1 MMNNPRVFL
10 YILLIFAGWLNYEA
24 WMRDYSSPSGA
35 PPGVEADAR
44 SNLPTEPAKDIG
56 AAIPKPS
63 ASVADSSNTGDAASP
78 STAPVP
84 APATAGNAATSSTP
98 TTDSSIATATFTKPI
113 HVRTDVL
120 DLEIDLVGGTI
131 RRADLLRYARK
142 KGEAERVRLMNTDPA
157 TRYLL
162 QTGLTGPDP
171 AARPT
176 HVATF
181 TSPQSEYKLEG
192 GASELRVPLTWTDGK
207 GVTVTKTFIFKPGQ
221 YRIDLEYDV
230 DNRSGA
236 AWEAAPYAQI
246 QRRDPITK
254 RSIFTTDVENLSFH
268 GPAIRDGTKYQK
280 LKTDSEDDRNLSV
293 NVTSGGWIAALQHH
307 FVSAVVPPDNT
318 PYQFSLKADGPEY
331 VLTAAGPTSSVANGQ
346 KASFTQR
353 LFVGPKLQ
361 EQLDDTGTEL
371 DRVADY
377 GVLTLLAKP
386 LFIVLEWVHGV
397 FGNWGWAIVF
407 VTFLL
412 KLLFY
417 PLSET
422 SGRSMAKMKLLGP
435 RMKSLQETYKDDREK
450 LGRAMMDL
458 YKREKVNPVA
468 GCLPMIIQIP
478 VFLAFYW
485 VLLESV
491 EMRQAPFVGWINDLS
506 SKDPFYVLPAIM
518 AAAMFAQYKLQG
530 TPSMD
535 PVQQKVFMIM
545 PFAMSIMFAFFP
557 AGLVLYWVTNTLLSI
572 AQQWNINRR
581 IEKAKKKT

>member
-1 MMNNPRVFL
+1 MANNPRIYL
-10 YILLIFAGWLNYEA
+10 WLLLIFAVWLNYEA
-24 WMRDYSSPSGA
+24 WQRDYA
-35 PPGVEADAR
+35 PPATAA
-44 SNLPTEPAKDIG
+44 SNASAPAATPDDIG
-56 AAIPKPS
+56 AAIPQAAPS
-63 ASVADSSNTGDAASP
+63 DNASTPEP
-78 STAPVP
+78 STGAAPLPGPEAAP
-84 APATAGNAATSSTP
+84 APSEN
-98 TTDSSIATATFTKPI
+98 ATATASTPV

-120 DLEIDLVGGTI
+120 DIYINLVGGTI
-131 RRADLLRYARK
+131 QRADLLQYAKR

-162 QTGLTGPDP
+162 QTGITGPDS
-171 AARPT
+171 ADRPT

-181 TSPQSEYKLEG
+181 TSPKSEYVLQPGE
-192 GASELRVPLTWTDGK
+192 SELRVPFTWTDGK
-207 GVTVTKTFIFKPGQ
+207 GVTVTKTFVFKPGQ
-221 YRIDLEYDV
+221 YRIDLEQVVQNKSD
-230 DNRSGA
+230 A
-236 AWEAAPYAQI
+236 PWQAAPYAQI
-246 QRRDPITK
+246 LRRDPVTK

-268 GPAIRDGTKYQK
+268 GPAIRDGTKYSK
-280 LKTDSEDDRNLSV
+280 LHLDDEDDRNLSIDV
-293 NVTSGGWIAALQHH
+293 SKGGWIAGLQHH
-307 FVSAVVPPDNT
+307 FVSAVVPPDGV
-318 PYQFSLKADGPEY
+318 PYRFSLKGSGPEY
-331 VLTAAGPTSSVANGQ
+331 LLSAAGPMVTVAPGTME
-346 KASFTQR
+346 SFSQR
-353 LFVGPKLQ
+353 LFIGPKLQ
-361 EQLDDTGTEL
+361 KQLDDTGEQL
-371 DRVADY
+371 DLVADY
-377 GVLTLLAKP
+377 GWLTILSKP
-386 LFIVLEWVHGV
+386 LFVLLDWVHNV
-397 FGNWGWAIVF
+397 LGNWGWAIVV

-417 PLSET
+417 PLSEA

-435 RMKSLQETYKDDREK
+435 RMKALQETYKDDREK

-491 EMRQAPFVGWINDLS
+491 EMRQAPFIGWINDLS

-545 PFAMSIMFAFFP
+545 PFAMSVMFAFFP

-581 IEKAKKKT
+581 IEKEKALRKA